1 MTKGNTEKVVL
12 VMLLFLNSH
21 LGAVNLGA
29 VNLGAWH
36 VSVHGPSTLTS
47 VTNVEFHYC
56 LGR

>member
-12 VMLLFLNSH
+12 VMLLFLNSY
-21 LGAVNLGA
+21 LGAVD
-29 VNLGAWH
+29 LGAWH
-36 VSVHGPSTLTS
+36 VSVLGPSTLTS

>member
-1 MTKGNTEKVVL
+1 
-12 VMLLFLNSH
+12 MLLFLNSH